1 MKIEASRDC
10 HLSPGTFGSPPHPQL
25 TKKSASF
32 RVKRA
37 LKFSNYSQCW
47 SSNHNL
53 GNISGLVQ
61 YCVVCVHQVGWV
73 SRLLSFRCVLHLQL
87 HLQASLGPSRFWWET
102 LSLGRGWCES
112 FPRNEVVV
120 FRLYL
125 YQMNPVLIHHSCPLD
140 DAWCGDLWD
149 CLGNFHNLPVR
160 ILHDCRHRMSQDPD
174 IENFRF
180 QLLVIRCIHNVAV
193 PYRPNIPS
201 LGTLGTLLELAV
213 VVFCWL
219 Q

>member
-1 MKIEASRDC
+1 MSVVIFVVYCIYFLISK
-10 HLSPGTFGSPPHPQL
+10 LSSARPGFG
-25 TKKSASF
+25 
-32 RVKRA
+32 
-37 LKFSNYSQCW
+37 
-47 SSNHNL
+47 
-53 GNISGLVQ
+53 G
-61 YCVVCVHQVGWV
+61 
-73 SRLLSFRCVLHLQL
+73 
-87 HLQASLGPSRFWWET
+87 ET
-102 LSLGRGWCES
+102 LSQGRGWCES

>member
-1 MKIEASRDC
+1 MRVRQIGFHVGCFFVVYCIYLFISKLPSAC
-10 HLSPGTFGSPPHPQL
+10 PGFGGKLSH
-25 TKKSASF
+25 
-32 RVKRA
+32 
-37 LKFSNYSQCW
+37 
-47 SSNHNL
+47 
-53 GNISGLVQ
+53 
-61 YCVVCVHQVGWV
+61 
-73 SRLLSFRCVLHLQL
+73 
-87 HLQASLGPSRFWWET
+87 
-102 LSLGRGWCES
+102 GRGWSES